1 MNKLKKDKEQ
11 NEMGKWIYLKWN
23 KQPLPLNIII
33 QKDLATT
40 NTFKYNIYRHTTKTY
55 KTHIHGHNNLIITAL
70 IFSS

>member
-11 NEMGKWIYLKWN
+11 NEMEVNLFKM
-23 KQPLPLNIII
+23 KQTTITIKHII

-55 KTHIHGHNNLIITAL
+55 KTHIHGHKT
-70 IFSS
+70 